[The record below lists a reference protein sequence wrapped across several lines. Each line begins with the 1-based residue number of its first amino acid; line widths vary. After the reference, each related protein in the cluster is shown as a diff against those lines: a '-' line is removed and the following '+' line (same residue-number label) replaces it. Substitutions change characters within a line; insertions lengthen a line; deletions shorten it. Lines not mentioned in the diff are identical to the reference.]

1 MSISLNDL
9 TLAQMIMV
17 SQGLGHDIDRKRAE
31 RAHVAKK
38 IAERIAAGESEH
50 DSGAPQQPIEEVAP
64 SMGDAAA
71 PGAMITVNTSH
82 TGA

>member
-1 MSISLNDL
+1 MGIPLSDL
-9 TLAQMIMV
+9 TLAQLIMV

-38 IAERIAAGESEH
+38 IAERVVAGESEH
-50 DSGAPQQPIEEVAP
+50 GSPTATL
-64 SMGDAAA
+64 SMGDAVA
-71 PGAMITVNTSH
+71 PGAMITVNMSH